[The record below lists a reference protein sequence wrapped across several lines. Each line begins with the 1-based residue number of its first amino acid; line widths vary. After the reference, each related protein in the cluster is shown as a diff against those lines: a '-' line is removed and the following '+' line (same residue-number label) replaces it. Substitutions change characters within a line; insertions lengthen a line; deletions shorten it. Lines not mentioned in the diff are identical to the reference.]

1 MHPHPLMATGVA
13 GAPAA
18 LLLLAVLLLL
28 SPLPGRGAGNGTEPR
43 ELGRLDERAAAP
55 TPPPVGGITGQL
67 ESFNVTTVGDATGAT
82 RARLRGWVSDVE
94 RDFPDISSPISV
106 LVDGVAVVNTTA
118 NVSRPDLVPDKAP
131 EAQHGID
138 VELPATLAAKLWQ
151 GRHVIS
157 VAVHREAEVD
167 WPLAGGPL
175 CINSKRLTCATPHEC
190 ACNRSGSAL

>member
-1 MHPHPLMATGVA
+1 MATGVA

-94 RDFPDISSPISV
+94 RDFPERSFVTDQRARGRRRCGEH
-106 LVDGVAVVNTTA
+106 DGE
-118 NVSRPDLVPDKAP
+118 R
-131 EAQHGID
+131 
-138 VELPATLAAKLWQ
+138 LP
-151 GRHVIS
+151 
-157 VAVHREAEVD
+157 
-167 WPLAGGPL
+167 PGP
-175 CINSKRLTCATPHEC
+175 CA
-190 ACNRSGSAL
+190 R

>member
-1 MHPHPLMATGVA
+1 MATGVA

-94 RDFPDISSPISV
+94 RDFPDPEDFPEKIFRHRSACSW
-106 LVDGVAVVNTTA
+106 TA
-118 NVSRPDLVPDKAP
+118 S
-131 EAQHGID
+131 
-138 VELPATLAAKLWQ
+138 LW
-151 GRHVIS
+151 
-157 VAVHREAEVD
+157 
-167 WPLAGGPL
+167 
-175 CINSKRLTCATPHEC
+175 
-190 ACNRSGSAL
+190 